1 MVQQRKFYAT
11 NFFKI
16 VVKIGS
22 TRFLHPFGIIDS
34 QLGAAET
41 IANSFLQRLSFT
53 FSRGLRAWRTLGSLQ
68 ATACKTSRKGEMSDF
83 SFLQPPVVSF
93 CDKRGLLLRGGLHN
107 NRLARMFRRPE
118 QGHR

>member
-11 NFFKI
+11 NFLQI

-83 SFLQPPVVSF
+83 SFCNRLLYHFATRADYSF
-93 CDKRGLLLRGGLHN
+93 GGGLHN